1 MHIFE
6 DNEDVRAEV
15 EDDKVEVVE
24 EVDTVDT
31 R

>member
-1 MHIFE
+1 MHFFE